1 MISLL
6 SVFLCIWRGVDD
18 VKNFGVFDLHVC
30 LFFLVLMAS
39 SFGVEGGEL
48 ALVCAACELDV
59 LDSFVGILLFLYF
72 LLLIL
77 STGGWW
83 CEYVRYT
90 MGGWM
95 V

>member
-39 SFGVEGGEL
+39 SFGVEGGKL
-48 ALVCAACELDV
+48 ALV
-59 LDSFVGILLFLYF
+59 
-72 LLLIL
+72 
-77 STGGWW
+77 
-83 CEYVRYT
+83 
-90 MGGWM
+90 
-95 V
+95 